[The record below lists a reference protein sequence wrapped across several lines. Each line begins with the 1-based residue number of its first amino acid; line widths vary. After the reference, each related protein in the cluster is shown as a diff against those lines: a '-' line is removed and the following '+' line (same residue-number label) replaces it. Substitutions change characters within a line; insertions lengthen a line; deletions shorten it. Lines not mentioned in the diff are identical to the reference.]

1 MPIGVGH
8 WWVILLVLLIVLIMY
23 GPGKI
28 PDVGSAMGKAIR
40 EFRKASS
47 DLREQVLAGQPSEK
61 SEPDNT
67 GDLESLPTTT
77 APGAEKTEM
86 PAAKGRLR
94 EDS

>member
-8 WWVILLVLLIVLIMY
+8 WWVILLVLLIVLIVY

-28 PDVGSAMGKAIR
+28 PDVGSAIGKAVR

-47 DLREQVLAGQPSEK
+47 DLREEIGAGQSSEK
-61 SEPDNT
+61 PEPDNT
-67 GDLESLPTTT
+67 GEPETLPTTA
-77 APGAEKTEM
+77 APAVEQTEM
-86 PAAKGRLR
+86 PAATGRLR